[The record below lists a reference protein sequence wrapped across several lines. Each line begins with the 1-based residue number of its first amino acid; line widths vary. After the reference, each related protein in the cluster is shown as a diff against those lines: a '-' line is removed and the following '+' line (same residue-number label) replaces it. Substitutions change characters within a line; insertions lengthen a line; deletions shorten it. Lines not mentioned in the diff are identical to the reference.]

1 MFEYNMYKLLR
12 KYQKRKA
19 KVEDNVKR
27 FIQEKLRDYG
37 DYTTTR
43 LNNNYTD
50 IRGHI
55 SHNSWEL
62 EKVKTKAML
71 EGDDK
76 RVAEVTRYF
85 RRSENFLTELR
96 NFTEGMMSQNF
107 EGIDKYYLTFNY
119 VPLTEEVVCKL
130 EVKIQNDYL

>member
-1 MFEYNMYKLLR
+1 MCDCNMYNLLS

-37 DYTTTR
+37 DYKTTR

-50 IRGHI
+50 IQGHI
-55 SHNSWEL
+55 AHNSWEL

-71 EGDDK
+71 EDDDK
-76 RVAEVTRYF
+76 RVVEVTRYF
-85 RRSENFLTELR
+85 RRNENFLSQLR
-96 NFTEGMMSQNF
+96 DFTEGIMSQYL

-119 VPLTEEVVCKL
+119 LPSTEEVICKL
-130 EVKIQNDYL
+130 QVKIKDEYL

>member
-1 MFEYNMYKLLR
+1 MCDCNMYKLLR

-50 IRGHI
+50 IQGHI
-55 SHNSWEL
+55 SHNSWGL

-71 EGDDK
+71 EGDDE

-85 RRSENFLTELR
+85 RRNENFLTELR

-107 EGIDKYYLTFNY
+107 EGIDKYFLTFNY
-119 VPLTEEVVCKL
+119 IPSTEEVVCKL
-130 EVKIQNDYL
+130 EVEIQNEYL